1 MFKAFV
7 TGFLR
12 NDPPPPPRKLTSKVS
27 VLRFPI
33 YSLKKTRNAY
43 FWLFLDNII
52 TDKEETKPNSCSDS
66 QVGLEYPD
74 YGGKFLEAFFTSIGQ
89 KGLNFWLYSAL

>member
-7 TGFLR
+7 TGFMR
-12 NDPPPPPRKLTSKVS
+12 NDPPPPQEIDFQGVNVKVS
-27 VLRFPI
+27 YLQ
-33 YSLKKTRNAY
+33 LKKKTRNAY

-66 QVGLEYPD
+66 
-74 YGGKFLEAFFTSIGQ
+74 
-89 KGLNFWLYSAL
+89 